1 MTAALADVE
10 GVSVSYG
17 RQAALRSVTFSL
29 GGKVTGLLGPNGAGK
44 STLMNVLTTRLA
56 PKAGTVSV
64 LGHDAATRAGRSQ
77 IRLGLGVLP
86 QRVRLVR
93 SMRVLDTVAYA
104 AWTNG
109 LSRSEA
115 FEAAAWAVEAM
126 GITDLAGRRAGR
138 LSGGQR
144 QRVGIAAAIA
154 HRPAL
159 LVLDEPT
166 VGLDPEFRLSLRG
179 QLRMLAAESGMLIS
193 THLADDASALCDRVL
208 VLDAGELVFDGT
220 PAALA
225 EHAKANGEE
234 FQAMGS
240 PLERGYASLLAE
252 HRRQAAN
259 RATQ

>member
-1 MTAALADVE
+1 MEAKAILRTARISPQKARLVADQVRGLPAERAVNLLKFSDKKAAALIKKVVE
-10 GVSVSYG
+10 S
-17 RQAALRSVTFSL
+17 
-29 GGKVTGLLGPNGAGK
+29 
-44 STLMNVLTTRLA
+44 
-56 PKAGTVSV
+56 
-64 LGHDAATRAGRSQ
+64 
-77 IRLGLGVLP
+77 
-86 QRVRLVR
+86 
-93 SMRVLDTVAYA
+93 
-104 AWTNG
+104 
-109 LSRSEA
+109 
-115 FEAAAWAVEAM
+115 
-126 GITDLAGRRAGR
+126 
-138 LSGGQR
+138 
-144 QRVGIAAAIA
+144 AIA